1 MKALKLKS
9 AAFTMTFLVSFC
21 LIDYGFSS
29 PAPVKRLNL
38 YDAQDNYLMYVD
50 FEYDK
55 AGKDTAYSVYFGD
68 GTFTRRVVVG
78 RNATTGFKEKETAL
92 NCIEDTVFNSTFTP
106 NGTKTDLMVR
116 DQFKMNQLG
125 GAASYSKTSAL
136 EYTFLNGS
144 YTHKIAYEYD
154 ATGWMTKVNIS
165 TGDGKLAY
173 YGTFEAGSGVLM
185 PRDRHST
192 SFSSVS
198 LRGNE
203 ALIWKF
209 KLDQASKVK
218 CEALSLTVRRVAVL
232 YSGNLQPGRHS
243 KTVRTGS
250 SPNLTN
256 GVYIAVMS
264 VDDLPVANTKFIVQ
278 SVRGGVR

>member
-9 AAFTMTFLVSFC
+9 AAFTMTFLVAFS
-21 LIDYGFSS
+21 LTDYGFSS

-38 YDAQDNYLMYVD
+38 YDAQGNFLMFVD
-50 FEYDK
+50 YEYDK
-55 AGKDTAYSVYFGD
+55 SGKDTAYSVYFSD
-68 GTFTRRVVVG
+68 STFTRRVVIG
-78 RNATTGFKEKETAL
+78 RNATTGFQEKETAF
-92 NCIEDTVFNSTFTP
+92 NCVEDTVFNSTFNA
-106 NGTKTDLMVR
+106 NGSIVVK
-116 DQFKMNQLG
+116 DQFGVNQLG

-173 YGTFEAGSGVLM
+173 YGLFDVGSGVLS
-185 PRDRHST
+185 PHDRHAT

-198 LRGNE
+198 LRGND
-203 ALIWKF
+203 ALVWIF
-209 KLDQASKVK
+209 KLDHASKVK
-218 CEALSLTVRRVAVL
+218 CEALSLTGRRVAVL
-232 YSGNLQPGRHS
+232 YSGNLQPGSHS
-243 KTVRTGS
+243 KIIRTGS
-250 SPNLTN
+250 SPYLTT

-264 VDDLPVANTKFIVQ
+264 VDDVPVANTKFIVQ
-278 SVRGGVR
+278 SIRGGVR